1 MSVVYSQVRKG
12 ASHAL
17 ARAALLCL
25 ALAASGCAGV
35 APLAS
40 LTASDDV
47 TGTIPGAATTTTTV
61 APAPMALSPDDW
73 GYAQGALAR
82 ALDPQGPAAAVAW
95 SNPASGQRGE
105 ITPVGAVYVAE
116 GQVCRAFLAEIAGKE
131 PLRRLQGRGCRG
143 SDGLWSI
150 SDVKPFGA

>member
-1 MSVVYSQVRKG
+1 MSAVYSQVRKG

-25 ALAASGCAGV
+25 SFAVSGCSSV
-35 APLAS
+35 TPFAS

-47 TGTIPGAATTTTTV
+47 TGSIPLSASATP
-61 APAPMALSPDDW
+61 ASAPMALSPDDW
-73 GYAQGALAR
+73 GYANGALAR

-95 SNPASGQRGE
+95 SNPASGLRGE

-116 GQVCRAFLAEIAGKE
+116 GQVCRAFLAEIEGKE